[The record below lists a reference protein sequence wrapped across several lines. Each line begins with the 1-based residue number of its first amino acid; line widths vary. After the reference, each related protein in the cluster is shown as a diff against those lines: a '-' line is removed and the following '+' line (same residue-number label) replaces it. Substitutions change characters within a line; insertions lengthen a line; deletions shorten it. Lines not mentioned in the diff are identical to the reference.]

1 MVEVKGNIKP
11 KTDVNKYT
19 EYGKN
24 AVTEQIMV
32 KTNESKKA
40 GALWQTL
47 RLYTELL
54 RSGYITLPRVPK
66 IDLSTNIKS
75 ILKGL

>member
-40 GALWQTL
+40 GAL
-47 RLYTELL
+47 
-54 RSGYITLPRVPK
+54 
-66 IDLSTNIKS
+66 
-75 ILKGL
+75 